1 MSTNKERLADYRD
14 AGRKMGTV
22 MKRRLAAPKAEK
34 LEPAPLPPW
43 LRGDK
48 EGRAGLP
55 MKPPG
60 KGGGK

>member
-1 MSTNKERLADYRD
+1 MAASK
-14 AGRKMGTV
+14 KMV
-22 MKRRLAAPKAEK
+22 ESKRRKTPQTTGARPEK
-34 LEPAPLPPW
+34 VAPLPPW

-60 KGGGK
+60 KGAEK